1 MGMKMDLQERI
12 DRLRFQL
19 KELAGSV
26 SMEENSMAVFFIEQ
40 NWGDEEFDAIADVFD
55 RYDADLLNGAELK
68 AAEFEKTL
76 GDAVGLSYQG
86 VKALA
91 STLYRNDRWQLV
103 CYHYAKA
110 LAPNPPIEVHHI
122 IRDYEEHYGQ
132 R

>member
-1 MGMKMDLQERI
+1 MGMKMDLQEQI
-12 DRLRFQL
+12 NRLRFQL

-26 SMEENSMAVFFIEQ
+26 SIEENSMAIFFIEQ

-55 RYDADLLNGAELK
+55 RYDADLL
-68 AAEFEKTL
+68 
-76 GDAVGLSYQG
+76 DAVGLSYQG

-110 LAPNPPIEVHHI
+110 LAPNPPIEVQYI
-122 IRDYEEHYGQ
+122 IRDYEERYVK